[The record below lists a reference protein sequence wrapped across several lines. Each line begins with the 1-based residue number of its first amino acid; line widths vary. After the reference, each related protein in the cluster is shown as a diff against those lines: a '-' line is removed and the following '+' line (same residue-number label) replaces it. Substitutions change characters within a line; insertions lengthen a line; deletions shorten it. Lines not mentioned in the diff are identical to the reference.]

1 MAKFRFYQDKEI
13 TSWVRDYF
21 EVNAETLEDAIA
33 LVKDSDCSLDEMES
47 KDANV
52 AFLHRD
58 WDWMHDVLADCC
70 DQDVPERYGIYSC
83 DLDDCDEIVAH
94 Y

>member
-1 MAKFRFYQDKEI
+1 MAKFRFYQDKEV

-33 LVKDSDCSLDEMES
+33 LVKDSGCSLDEMES

-52 AFLHRD
+52 AFLRRIGIGCTMFWQIAATKMFRD
-58 WDWMHDVLADCC
+58 DT
-70 DQDVPERYGIYSC
+70 EY
-83 DLDDCDEIVAH
+83 IVATLTIVTK
-94 Y
+94 